1 LADLGSIWCVGGF
14 VWFVQCLVL
23 EKVKRIIGGS
33 SPMQDNNDYQQ
44 TWNECIS
51 RIYDPQP
58 VNTDLN
64 YRLMQFAKMK
74 PEELKDLN
82 EIIDTYSSEE
92 YFEDNE
98 QAVAELALMHKELGA
113 IVEGLEAAIEGAKQQ
128 QFIWHTESLGL

>member
-1 LADLGSIWCVGGF
+1 
-14 VWFVQCLVL
+14 
-23 EKVKRIIGGS
+23 
-33 SPMQDNNDYQQ
+33 MQDNNDYQQ
-44 TWNECIS
+44 SWNECIN